1 MNELERIEAMRAAGT
16 LSDAEADRL
25 IGVLRDLGTVPAATD
40 RAPEPDP
47 AANAPAPATAAAPAA
62 PATPAAPAAPA
73 VPAPPTPLAVPT
85 TPAAPATPG
94 AATRGAAIPGA
105 GTRDADRTAREEARD
120 ELRRVAREAREQ
132 ARSAA
137 RSAGAEAADAV
148 RIATDKVRESV
159 ERLRETW
166 SAPDVG
172 GPEAGA
178 AAAPEPLAI
187 APQGTRWLRIEL
199 PAGDLDVRAADVDAP
214 TLDGDEDGRVRLE
227 TTADGARLYTDPQR
241 GLLGRFTPGD
251 ARVRIPRAWGIDL
264 DVKAGDLDVRDVP
277 FVAGRILAG
286 DVEVRG
292 ARGLDLT
299 CLAGDVSIAVAPT
312 EGRHR
317 LVVRAGD
324 LSVRLLPGSD
334 VAVDGRVSVGD
345 ASARG
350 LQRERRGLGAVVH
363 GRVGAGTAQLS
374 IELGA
379 GDLEVRAEERPTE
392 REG

>member
-1 MNELERIEAMRAAGT
+1 
-16 LSDAEADRL
+16 
-25 IGVLRDLGTVPAATD
+25 
-40 RAPEPDP
+40 
-47 AANAPAPATAAAPAA
+47 
-62 PATPAAPAAPA
+62 
-73 VPAPPTPLAVPT
+73 
-85 TPAAPATPG
+85 
-94 AATRGAAIPGA
+94 
-105 GTRDADRTAREEARD
+105 
-120 ELRRVAREAREQ
+120 VAREAREQ

-159 ERLRETW
+159 ERLRDSW
-166 SAPDVG
+166 SKGD
-172 GPEAGA
+172 AGA
-178 AAAPEPLAI
+178 TEGDPPRTKDAPEPAAI
-187 APQGTRWLRIEL
+187 APAGTRWLRIEL

-214 TLDGDEDGRVRLE
+214 TLDDDEDGRVRLE
-227 TTADGARLYTDPQR
+227 PAADGARLFTDPQR